1 LASSISGDRRQRLIN
16 RAGLLTIAVN
26 LTLTLARGIAG
37 FLAGST
43 AVLADA
49 ANSGTDI
56 LATLVVIGGSRIA
69 ALPPDRNHP
78 YGHEKAEP
86 VAAKLVGIIVTFAGL
101 ATGLG
106 ALQALRA
113 GGEPVGLAAAVVTG
127 ASIVTKE
134 VLARHLTRLGR
145 RLGSQAVLADA
156 ANQRTDVMASAAAL
170 AGALGGR
177 FGLPLLD
184 PLMGLL
190 VSGLILRM
198 GLGLYWQAVRDLM
211 DRAPD
216 PEAMAAMRQAAL
228 RVPGVQMVGELKA
241 RVFGPGIYA
250 ECKVSVDG
258 NLTVAQGHRIGKQ
271 VKAAVMRAVPECR
284 DVLVHVNPYP
294 GLPEEEQD
302 AAQEGFRAVDEVP
315 GAVQEAPR
323 AGGGVPDGAPGG
335 LAAVSG
341 TEAAG
346 NGDWPDPAAGAGAS
360 SSPSPS
366 AGD

>member
-1 LASSISGDRRQRLIN
+1 MASSISGDRRRQLIN
-16 RAGLLTIAVN
+16 RAGWLTIAVN
-26 LTLTLARGIAG
+26 LSLTVARGIAG
-37 FLAGST
+37 FLAGSA

-56 LATLVVIGGSRIA
+56 LATLVVLGGSRIA

-86 VAAKLVGIIVTFAGL
+86 VAAKLVGMIVIFAGL
-101 ATGLG
+101 ATGAG

-113 GGEPVGLAAAVVTG
+113 GGEPVGLLAAVVTG
-127 ASIVTKE
+127 ISIAAKE
-134 VLARHLTRLGR
+134 VLARYLTRLGR

-156 ANQRTDVMASAAAL
+156 ANQRTDVLASVAAL

-198 GLGLYWQAVRDLM
+198 GIGLYWDAVHDLM

-216 PEAMAAMRQAAL
+216 PATMAAMRQAAL
-228 RVPGVQMVGELKA
+228 RVPGVERVGELKA

-258 NLTVAQGHRIGKQ
+258 GLTVAEGHRIGKR
-271 VKAAVMRAVPECR
+271 VKAAIMRAVPGCR

-294 GLPEEEQD
+294 GLEEEPEAQD
-302 AAQEGFRAVDEVP
+302 DGRTRPPGGPEAAQGDGWQRSSGGPE
-315 GAVQEAPR
+315 AVQGDRWRQPTR
-323 AGGGVPDGAPGG
+323 GP
-335 LAAVSG
+335 
-341 TEAAG
+341 EAAQSDG
-346 NGDWPDPAAGAGAS
+346 WQYLPGDAQGEDARPHA
-360 SSPSPS
+360 
-366 AGD
+366 

>member
-1 LASSISGDRRQRLIN
+1 MASSISGDRRQQLIN

-26 LTLTLARGIAG
+26 VNLTVARGIAG

-69 ALPPDRNHP
+69 ALPPDLNHP

-86 VAAKLVGIIVTFAGL
+86 VAAKFVGIIVTLAGL
-101 ATGLG
+101 ATAAGAVQ
-106 ALQALRA
+106 ALQA
-113 GGEPVGLAAAVVTG
+113 GGEPVGLLAALVTVVSIG
-127 ASIVTKE
+127 AKE
-134 VLARHLTRLGR
+134 ALARYLTGLGR

-216 PEAMAAMRQAAL
+216 RETMVAMRQAAL
-228 RVPGVQMVGELKA
+228 QVPGVQVVGELKA

-258 NLTVAQGHRIGKQ
+258 NLTVAQGHRIGKR
-271 VKAAVMRAVPECR
+271 VKGAIMRAVPECR
-284 DVLVHVNPYP
+284 NVLVHVNPYP
-294 GLPEEEQD
+294 GLPEEE
-302 AAQEGFRAVDEVP
+302 ATANESGEMRGGP
-315 GAVQEAPR
+315 HPS
-323 AGGGVPDGAPGG
+323 GGGEAWGG
-335 LAAVSG
+335 E
-341 TEAAG
+341 T
-346 NGDWPDPAAGAGAS
+346 DRPC
-360 SSPSPS
+360 
-366 AGD
+366 